1 MFKSFTT
8 ISLDNKSFPSR
19 KDKFADL
26 RFIFNAS
33 KTFVVALGIMGFN
46 KIEIFAICSKDKC
59 KILFIFSLLSFNFHG
74 SSSLIYLFVKKL
86 MLITDFI

>member
-8 ISLDNKSFPSR
+8 ISLDNKSFPS
-19 KDKFADL
+19 KNDIFVNL
-26 RFIFNAS
+26 RFIFKDS
-33 KTFVVALGIMGFN
+33 KTFVVALGIIGFN
-46 KIEIFAICSKDKC
+46 KIEIFAIYSKDKC
-59 KILFIFSLLSFNFHG
+59 KILLIFSLLFFSFHG